1 MTSYLIEFRFSGKA
15 KKELKKLIYD
25 VAHKFKVKG
34 VTSKRAVPHITL
46 FGPFQTSNEREMVS
60 IVVSVVKNYNIV
72 KFKIS
77 DFSYFDNPQNKVIY
91 VNIDPSEELDALRWE
106 LSKKLRS
113 VVGKMSSIDS
123 NRKFYFHATIAFKDI
138 NTKFDKIW
146 NYLKNKTPPKYRQC
160 LLRVTILKNGKIL
173 KEYDL
178 CQKKLL
184 NRAQAKSKKE
194 FSKTIGSF
202 KKAVCNF
209 TNEKE
214 PKKAFLDKLKDFFKL

>member
-1 MTSYLIEFRFSGKA
+1 MTNYLIEFRFSGKA
-15 KKELKKLIYD
+15 KKELKQLIYD
-25 VAHKFKVKG
+25 VSNKFKVKG

-46 FGPFQTSNEREMVS
+46 FGPFQTRNEREMVS
-60 IVVSVVKNYNIV
+60 KVVSVVKNYNIV

-91 VNIDPSEELDALRWE
+91 VNINPSEELDELRWE

-113 VVGKMSSIDS
+113 IVEKINSTDS

-138 NTKFDKIW
+138 DTKFNKIW
-146 NYLKNKTPPKYRQC
+146 DYLKTKTPPKYRQC

-173 KEYDL
+173 NEYDL

-184 NRAQAKSKKE
+184 NRTQAKSKKE
-194 FSKTIGSF
+194 FSKTIKQF
-202 KKAVCNF
+202 KSKVKNF
-209 TNEKE
+209 VEKKE
-214 PKKAFLDKLKDFFKL
+214 VKKTFLDRFKAFFKL